1 MTSFTNLATPNEQN
15 KKRRAVESVSLS
27 DDEDCVYPRFLIVKA
42 KDDESIRL
50 SIFGIQKLLSC
61 AIPGEIKSAKKLRN
75 GCVLIESINKNQS
88 DKLLA
93 MTAWVDQVVTVT
105 AHRSLNSCRGL
116 IRCREFRDCDESEVR
131 LALSGQGVTAA
142 KRISV
147 KRDGKVEPTN
157 TFILTFGL
165 PSIPSYVTAAYMK
178 IPVESYIPN
187 PLRCYSCQKF
197 GHGQSTCN
205 RQAICAKCAEHGH
218 LDSVCPNNARCAN
231 CRGPHTA
238 YSKDCPEW
246 TKQREIN
253 KVKYT
258 RNVSFIEAKNIV
270 DKQSMPNMHSATL
283 SGLSYAVV
291 AGGGTS
297 LTKVTGSV
305 TSRTTT
311 TQSVEI
317 QTDFTWPPDSKMPVL
332 VADVATKKTS
342 HQSTETQ
349 TKTTSYPASPAPIGI
364 SNIPQGPKT
373 TSTAPT
379 NGANAKPGPASS
391 KAHPTTNAA
400 SKPTPKPTNSNRPS
414 KGAGDPLK
422 LYNKYHSLDDMTMD
436 LGGGS
441 SPPKKK

>member
-1 MTSFTNLATPNEQN
+1 MTSITNLVTPNEQN

-88 DKLLA
+88 DKLLD
-93 MTAWVDQVVTVT
+93 MTAWVDQAVTVT

-131 LALSGQGVTAA
+131 LALSGQGVTEA

-197 GHGQSTCN
+197 GHGQSTCS

-258 RNVSFIEAKNIV
+258 RNVSFFEAKNIV
-270 DKQSMPNMHSATL
+270 DKQSIPNMHSATL
-283 SGLSYAVV
+283 SGLSYAMV

-317 QTDFTWPPDSKMPVL
+317 QTDFTWPLDSKMPVL
-332 VADVATKKTS
+332 VADVATKKSPSSCYAQTEPTKIRPPTS
-342 HQSTETQ
+342 IKVTTDNLA
-349 TKTTSYPASPAPIGI
+349 KTP
-364 SNIPQGPKT
+364 
-373 TSTAPT
+373 
-379 NGANAKPGPASS
+379 KPGPAC
-391 KAHPTTNAA
+391 KTL
-400 SKPTPKPTNSNRPS
+400 SNRGR
-414 KGAGDPLK
+414 KGSNNPIAQF
-422 LYNKYHSLDDMTMD
+422 NKYGILDDNDDGDDMEYEATRAK
-436 LGGGS
+436 S
-441 SPPKKK
+441 VSPSTRKKPPKSQNNG